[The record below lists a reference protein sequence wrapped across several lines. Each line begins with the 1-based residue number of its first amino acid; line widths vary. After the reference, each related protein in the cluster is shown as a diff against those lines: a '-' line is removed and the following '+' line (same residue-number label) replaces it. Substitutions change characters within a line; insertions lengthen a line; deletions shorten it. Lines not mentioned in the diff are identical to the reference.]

1 MRLENKIAVITG
13 GSRGI
18 GLAIAESY
26 LREGATVVIASGKQE
41 ALDEA
46 AAELR
51 QKTSGTVLPVAAHT
65 GDPDAVQALVARTV
79 QEFGR
84 VDILVN
90 NAATNPHFGP
100 LIDADAGQWQKTL
113 EVNVMGYFYMCKFA
127 AESMQKTGGGKIINM
142 ASIVAFEPGFMMGV
156 YSVTKAAIVMMTK
169 SFAQELATDNIQV
182 NAIAPGFIKTKFSRA
197 LWDNEDINQRI
208 IDHTPA
214 ARMGE
219 PEEIAGA
226 ALFLASDES
235 SFMTGQ
241 TLIIDGGVTLAS
253 S

>member
-18 GLAIAESY
+18 GLAIAEGY
-26 LREGATVVIASGKQE
+26 LREGASVVIASRKQD
-41 ALDEA
+41 ALDA
-46 AAELR
+46 AAADLR
-51 QKTSGTVLPVAAHT
+51 QKTNGTVLPVAAHT
-65 GDPDAVQALVARTV
+65 GDPDAVQNLIARV
-79 QEFGR
+79 VDEFGR

-100 LIDADAGQWQKTL
+100 LIDADVGQWQKIL
-113 EVNVMGYFYMCKFA
+113 EVNVLGYFWTSKFA

-169 SFAQELATDNIQV
+169 SFAQELAPDNIQV
-182 NAIAPGFIKTKFSRA
+182 NAIAPGFIKTRFSRA
-197 LWDNEDINQRI
+197 LWDNEGINQRI
-208 IDHTPA
+208 TDHTPA
-214 ARMGE
+214 GRMGE
-219 PEEIAGA
+219 PEEIVGA
-226 ALFLASDES
+226 AVYLASPES
-235 SFMTGQ
+235 DFMTGQ
-241 TLIIDGGVTLAS
+241 TMIIDGGVSLAS